1 MAFRYGPIVLARD
14 ENKEPDFFCQAPQTD
29 ETLSYDMLPPQQG
42 EMVRLLLRQ
51 KPGMTPLLL
60 TDYASCGKR
69 WNQIKC
75 RVTVWMRNQPL

>member
-1 MAFRYGPIVLARD
+1 
-14 ENKEPDFFCQAPQTD
+14 
-29 ETLSYDMLPPQQG
+29 MLPPQQG